1 MNGRIAQILI
11 FILCGAFLLI
21 AGCTAPA
28 PSGGAAPT
36 PAGGTTGQAPAST
49 TDLGTITS
57 LLRGISDQVA
67 LVAEN
72 TRPEGRGTVTG
83 NIILFDTAGNTA
95 NTITDGS
102 SVLALPLG
110 SCDIAVYGYG
120 ARIFT
125 TVEEMKD
132 YTSTKYSRNS
142 QACSDSYLC
151 RKTITLDNDY
161 SYLYIT
167 YKPYDSTKRLTQVT
181 LSYRCKP
188 L

>member
-1 MNGRIAQILI
+1 MNGRFAQILI
-11 FILCGAFLLI
+11 CVLCGALLLI

-28 PSGGAAPT
+28 PTGGAATTPT
-36 PAGGTTGQAPAST
+36 VRATQAPVT
-49 TDLGTITS
+49 GTDLGTVIS

-102 SVLALPLG
+102 SILALPLG

-120 ARIFT
+120 TRIFT

-142 QACSDSYLC
+142 QACADSYLC
-151 RKTITLDNDY
+151 RKTITLDDNY